1 MCKKNNMMILKK
13 KSKIKKLK
21 QFKEGFSLFIK
32 QCYHIV
38 WNLETIQK
46 KKTKNFKNKKRK
58 NNAFIKM
65 CSVW

>member
-32 QCYHIV
+32 QCCHIV
-38 WNLETIQK
+38 WNLETMQK
-46 KKTKNFKNKKRK
+46 VKTEKF
-58 NNAFIKM
+58 
-65 CSVW
+65 

>member
-1 MCKKNNMMILKK
+1 MCKKNK

-21 QFKEGFSLFIK
+21 HFKEGFSLFIK

-46 KKTKNFKNKKRK
+46 KKNEKF
-58 NNAFIKM
+58 
-65 CSVW
+65 